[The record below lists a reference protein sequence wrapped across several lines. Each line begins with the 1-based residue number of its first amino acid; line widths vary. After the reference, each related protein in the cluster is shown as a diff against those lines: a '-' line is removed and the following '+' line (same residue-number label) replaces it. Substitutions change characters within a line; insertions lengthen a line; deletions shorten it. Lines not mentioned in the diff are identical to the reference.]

1 MRGKGICA
9 LARTEEYQR
18 ATVVWEGGIY
28 SILYTGGDLVW
39 GKANQVHCRRQASLV
54 QKVRA

>member
-1 MRGKGICA
+1 MRGKGIRA
-9 LARTEEYQR
+9 LAGTDECQR

-39 GKANQVHCRRQASLV
+39 SKANQVHGRRQASLV
-54 QKVRA
+54 QKIRA